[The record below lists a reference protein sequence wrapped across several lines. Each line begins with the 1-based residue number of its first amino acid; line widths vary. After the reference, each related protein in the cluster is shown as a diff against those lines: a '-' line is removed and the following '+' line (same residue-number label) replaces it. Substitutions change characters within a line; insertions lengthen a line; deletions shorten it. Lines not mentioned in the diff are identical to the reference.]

1 MAKSIIALILPEVD
15 SPENELTSN
24 AWANCFFYDENK
36 LLSIVEYINAFVE
49 FYKDEE
55 CCLMFDSKNLK
66 AFTFLPQEQPK
77 YNFSSLRKLRSLLYN
92 VENFKCGDWRT
103 NRISSN
109 CDKYNLFHCEIND
122 EVRTEIAARMDRH
135 PDDDFLIVTYIPDF
149 KAKKWTLKKDGKTY
163 PIESLPMSIKAVFEW
178 LSNHRHPQR
187 VYNWN
192 EKHGEFGKGSHPD
205 NKGNPVSVLKGSR
218 EEAAE
223 IMPKAIGIPYYDEIY
238 CFDNKYNKYMEYKA
252 ECKYSNL
259 QPGNDI
265 RKYHSYHI
273 DDDSEIPKRVKDKLS
288 LINS

>member
-1 MAKSIIALILPEVD
+1 MAKSFIAILLPEYDDSGNISTSFDWKLTELPDEISLNNLIKGIVSFVD
-15 SPENELTSN
+15 
-24 AWANCFFYDENK
+24 
-36 LLSIVEYINAFVE
+36 

-55 CCLMFDSKNLK
+55 CKLIYDSKNIEAFAFVLK
-66 AFTFLPQEQPK
+66 TLPECYP
-77 YNFSSLRKLRSLLYN
+77 NSERALRLSLKNIENWRK
-92 VENFKCGDWRT
+92 
-103 NRISSN
+103 NRISSEN
-109 CDKYNLFHCEIND
+109 DNYILNRTEIKD
-122 EVRTEIAARMDRH
+122 EIRTEIAARIDNNSYNEY
-135 PDDDFLIVTYIPDF
+135 LITVYYPDF
-149 KAKKWTLKKDGKTY
+149 KAKKWTLKKGEKNY

-238 CFDNKYNKYMEYKA
+238 CFDNKYNKFMEYKA